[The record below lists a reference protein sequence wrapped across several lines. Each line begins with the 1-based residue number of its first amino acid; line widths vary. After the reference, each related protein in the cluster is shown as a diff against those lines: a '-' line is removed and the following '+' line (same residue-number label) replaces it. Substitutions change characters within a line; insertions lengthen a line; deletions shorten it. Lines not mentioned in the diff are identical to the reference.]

1 MVGVSAQAGAD
12 LSAAA
17 GRQAGA
23 GGQDPVVVTVSVTVT
38 VIGTRH
44 LTGEVND
51 RHAEQQ

>member
-1 MVGVSAQAGAD
+1 MVGVSAEAGAD

-23 GGQDPVVVTVSVTVT
+23 GGQDPVVVTVSVTV
-38 VIGTRH
+38 IGTRH